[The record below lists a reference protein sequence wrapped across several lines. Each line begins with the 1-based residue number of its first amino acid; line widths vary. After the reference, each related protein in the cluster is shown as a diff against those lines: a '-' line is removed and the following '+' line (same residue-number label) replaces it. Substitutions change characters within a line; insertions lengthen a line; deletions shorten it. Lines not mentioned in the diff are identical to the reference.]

1 MNNPERLTQKRAS
14 QDAPFRVVG
23 NSLDFVILAALLGAL
38 MLFVGYPIYCILQRS
53 VYSAEGA
60 TLDAYRAV
68 WSQYGTSF
76 RHSLFVAVC
85 GALSSTVFS
94 VAAALCICAAK
105 GWWRKLLMGIVMV
118 AMVSPPFVS
127 SLAYIQ
133 LYGRRGW
140 ITYRLLGLNWNPY
153 NKWGIIA
160 MQAIS
165 FVPTNAMFLLGML
178 AKLDAD
184 SFRAARDMG
193 AKPGAILKDII
204 LLLLMPGVWVSLLLS
219 FIRSLADFGTPI
231 IIGGR
236 YSTLAA
242 DIYLQLT
249 GYSNLEKASAMNVV
263 LLIPAMAAFFFY
275 QKQMSK
281 SNQTTSGRSA
291 QNYPSLRLGR
301 SGVLGWL
308 AMVCGGLFFVMMSLQ
323 YLVIFV
329 TGFLKKTKGEYAFT
343 LSHLEKLL
351 RLNGTMLIRSVVYA
365 LVIAFVGTV
374 FAMLFAYYMDRKQV
388 TGHKIF
394 DSLASF
400 PYLIPGTC
408 WGIGYILAFN
418 HAPLRLTGTAFIV
431 IANMIFKQLPT
442 TTKICSAALTQIPHS
457 LERAARDIGGGQGA
471 VLKDVIFPN
480 MKQAF
485 FSCFSYHFS
494 SSMTSA
500 GAILF
505 LINPAKKLAVF
516 QLFDAVS
523 SGDYA
528 NASLIAT
535 LIIIIVV
542 FAEGIVHF
550 ITGKEQR

>member
-1 MNNPERLTQKRAS
+1 MGK
-14 QDAPFRVVG
+14 
-23 NSLDFVILAALLGAL
+23 SLDFVILAVLLGGL
-38 MLFVGYPIYCILQRS
+38 LLFVGYPIVCILLRS
-53 VYSAEGA
+53 IKGEAGP
-60 TLDAYRAV
+60 TPDAYLAV
-68 WSQYGTSF
+68 WNQYGTSF
-76 RHSLFVAVC
+76 RHSLFVALC
-85 GALSSTVFS
+85 GAASSTVFS
-94 VAAALCICAAK
+94 VAAALCIASSK
-105 GWWRKLLMGIVMV
+105 GWRRKLLMGIVMM

-184 SFRAARDMG
+184 SFRAARDLG
-193 AKPGAILKDII
+193 AKPSAILKDII
-204 LLLLMPGVWVSLLLS
+204 LPLLMPGIWVSLLLS

-249 GYSNLEKASAMNVV
+249 GYSNLEKAAAMNVV
-263 LLIPAMAAFFFY
+263 LLMPAMAAFYFY
-275 QKQMSK
+275 QKQMAK

-291 QNYPSLRLGR
+291 QNYPPLRLGK
-301 SGVLGWL
+301 SGILGWL
-308 AMVCGGLFFVMMSLQ
+308 AGICGGLFFLVMTLQ

-329 TGFLKKTKGEYAFT
+329 TGFLKKTKGEYSFT

-351 RLNGTMLIRSVVYA
+351 RLNSAMLVRSLVYA
-365 LVIAFVGTV
+365 LIIAFVGTM
-374 FAMLFAYYMDRKQV
+374 FAMLFAYYMDRKQMK
-388 TGHKIF
+388 GHKFF
-394 DSLASF
+394 DSLVSF

-418 HAPLRLTGTAFIV
+418 HEPLRLTGTAFIV

-457 LERAARDIGGGQGA
+457 LERAARDMGGGQGA
-471 VLKDVIFPN
+471 VLKDVILPN
-480 MKQAF
+480 MKPAF

-535 LIIIIVV
+535 LIIFIVV
-542 FAEGIVHF
+542 AAEGIVHF

>member
-1 MNNPERLTQKRAS
+1 MSNPPRLTQKRAS
-14 QDAPFRVVG
+14 QDAPFLSV
-23 NSLDFVILAALLGAL
+23 SKILDVLILTVLIGGLL
-38 MLFVGYPIYCILQRS
+38 LFVGYPIYCILQRS
-53 VYSAEGA
+53 VYSADGP

-68 WSQYGTSF
+68 WNQYGTSF
-76 RHSLFVAVC
+76 RHSMFVAVC
-85 GALSSTVFS
+85 GAVSSTFFS
-94 VAAALCICAAK
+94 VAAALCIASSK
-105 GWWRKLLMGIVMV
+105 GWRRKLLMGIVMV

-140 ITYRLLGLNWNPY
+140 ITYRLLGLSWNPY

-193 AKPGAILKDII
+193 AKPSAILKDII
-204 LLLLMPGVWVSLLLS
+204 LPLLGPGIWVSLLLS

-249 GYSNLEKASAMNVV
+249 GYSNLEKAAAMNVV
-263 LLIPAMAAFFFY
+263 LLLPAMAAFYFY
-275 QKQMSK
+275 QKQMAKSK
-281 SNQTTSGRSA
+281 QTTSGRSA
-291 QNYPSLRLGR
+291 QNYPPLRLGR
-301 SGVLGWL
+301 SGALGWL
-308 AMVCGGLFFVMMSLQ
+308 AALCGGLFFVMMTLQ
-323 YLVIFV
+323 YLMIFV
-329 TGFLKKTKGEYAFT
+329 TGFLKKTKSSYTFT
-343 LSHLEKLL
+343 LANLEKLL
-351 RLNGTMLIRSVVYA
+351 RLNSTMMIRSLVYA
-365 LVIAFVGTV
+365 LVIALIGTL
-374 FAMLFAYYMDRKQV
+374 FAMIFAYYMDRKQV
-388 TGHKIF
+388 KGHKFF
-394 DSLASF
+394 DSLASY

-418 HAPLRLTGTAFIV
+418 HEPLRLTGTAFIV

-457 LERAARDIGGGQGA
+457 LERAARDMGGGQGA
-471 VLKDVIFPN
+471 VLKDVILPN
-480 MKQAF
+480 MKPAF

-535 LIIIIVV
+535 LIILIVMV
-542 FAEGIVHF
+542 AEGIVHL
-550 ITGKEQR
+550 ITEKEMK

>member
-1 MNNPERLTQKRAS
+1 MSNPNRLTRKGAS
-14 QDAPFRVVG
+14 FDAPFL
-23 NSLDFVILAALLGAL
+23 SFSKILDVLILTVLLGGL
-38 MLFVGYPIYCILQRS
+38 LLFVGYPIYCILQRS
-53 VYSAEGA
+53 VHSVDGP

-68 WSQYGTSF
+68 WNQYGTSF

-94 VAAALCICAAK
+94 VAAALCIASSK
-105 GWWRKLLMGIVMV
+105 GWRRKLLMGIVMV

-140 ITYRLLGLNWNPY
+140 ITYRLLGLSWNPY

-193 AKPGAILKDII
+193 AKPSAILKDII
-204 LLLLMPGVWVSLLLS
+204 LPLLLPGIWVSLLLS

-249 GYSNLEKASAMNVV
+249 GYSNLEKAAAMNVV
-263 LLIPAMAAFFFY
+263 LLLPAMAAFYFY
-275 QKQMSK
+275 QKQMAK

-291 QNYPSLRLGR
+291 QDYPPLRLGK
-301 SGVLGWL
+301 SGPLGWL
-308 AMVCGGLFFVMMSLQ
+308 GIVCGGLFFVMMSLQ

-329 TGFLKKTKGEYAFT
+329 TGFLKKTKAGYSFT
-343 LSHLEKLL
+343 MANLEKLL
-351 RLNGTMLIRSVVYA
+351 RLNSTMMIRSLVYA
-365 LVIAFVGTV
+365 LMIAFAGTL

-388 TGHKIF
+388 KGHKIF

-418 HAPLRLTGTAFIV
+418 HEPLRLTGTAFIV

-457 LERAARDIGGGQGA
+457 LERAARDMGGGQGA
-471 VLKDVIFPN
+471 VLKDVIIPN

-542 FAEGIVHF
+542 CAEGIVHF
-550 ITGKEQR
+550 ITGKEQI

>member
-1 MNNPERLTQKRAS
+1 MINGKHRKWAS
-14 QDAPFRVVG
+14 QDAHFLAMGRPI
-23 NSLDFVILAALLGAL
+23 DYVILAVLLGSL
-38 MLFVGYPIYCILQRS
+38 MLFVAYPIGCILMRS
-53 VYSAEGA
+53 IRGAEGP

-68 WSQYGTSF
+68 WAQYRTSF
-76 RHSLFVAVC
+76 GHSLFVAVW
-85 GALSSTVFS
+85 GGVLATVFS
-94 VAAALCICAAK
+94 VAAALCIASAK
-105 GWWRKLLMGIVMV
+105 GWRRRLLMGIVMM

-140 ITYRLLGLNWNPY
+140 ITYRLLGIHWSPY
-153 NKWGIIA
+153 NKWGVIA

-165 FVPTNAMFLLGML
+165 FVPTNAMLLLGL
-178 AKLDAD
+178 LSKLDAD
-184 SFRAARDMG
+184 SFRAARDLG
-193 AKPGAILKDII
+193 AGPSAILRGVILP
-204 LLLLMPGVWVSLLLS
+204 LLLPGIWVSLLLS

-249 GYSNLEKASAMNVV
+249 GYSNLEKAAAMNVL
-263 LLIPAMAAFFFY
+263 LLIPAVGAFAFY
-275 QKQMSK
+275 QKQMAK
-281 SNQTTSGRSA
+281 TNQTTSGRSA
-291 QNYPSLRLGR
+291 QDYPPLRLTK

-308 AMVCGGLFFVMMSLQ
+308 AMVCGGLFFVMMTLQ
-323 YLVIFV
+323 YLVIFL
-329 TGFLKKTKGEYAFT
+329 TGFLKKSRDGYILTSE
-343 LSHLEKLL
+343 HLHKLL
-351 RLNGTMLIRSVVYA
+351 KMNRAMLVRSVGYA
-365 LVIAFVGTV
+365 LVIALVGTL
-374 FAMLFAYYMDRKQV
+374 FAMLFAYYMDRRKV
-388 TGHKIF
+388 RGHKIF

-418 HAPLRLTGTAFIV
+418 HQPLRLTGTAIIV
-431 IANMIFKQLPT
+431 ITNMIFKQLPT
-442 TTKICSAALTQIPHS
+442 TTKICSAGLTQIPHT
-457 LERAARDIGGGQGA
+457 LESAARDMGGGQGA
-471 VLKDVIFPN
+471 VLKDVILPN
-480 MKQAF
+480 MKPAF

-523 SGDYA
+523 TGDYA

-535 LIIIIVV
+535 LIIVIVV
-542 FAEGIVHF
+542 FAEGLARIL
-550 ITGKEQR
+550 IGKEHG